1 MRLQCPRCQ
10 VFSNFIPG
18 DDVNCPNCG
27 LPIYWMEPVDR
38 FDDWEW
44 EWMDIDVFEEENKE

>member
-1 MRLQCPRCQ
+1 MRLQCPKCQ
-10 VFSNFIPG
+10 EFSNFIPG

-44 EWMDIDVFEEENKE
+44 EWMDIDAFEEENKE